1 MKGIGKKCFV
11 TCSRKC
17 FSRCV
22 KGSYEVPDSVGRCDS
37 AYCKMLKRT
46 MLDMEGVFSTA
57 SESGTSPAGSEAT
70 VTQEQAQRLLQE
82 APASLMGGLPAQLNI
97 QEISTAAELAPEDV
111 EQIMSGSQPSSIST
125 KSLADSVLFDLSDED
140 RDMLEKIN
148 G

>member
-1 MKGIGKKCFV
+1 
-11 TCSRKC
+11 
-17 FSRCV
+17 
-22 KGSYEVPDSVGRCDS
+22 
-37 AYCKMLKRT
+37 MLKRT